1 MEFIM
6 NGSIEIKISK
16 SNHPIPVV
24 SSIHLHSIY
33 NPVKEAEAFAR
44 SCEKK
49 LKASSRILIFGLG
62 FGYHV
67 QAIEKRLQALYGV
80 NYEVSVI
87 EPNKELITLWK
98 EYRQV
103 TTSSRVRI
111 VGHSDPQRFYEDE
124 LLTDFLV
131 SKPSII
137 SHTASFQLNESFYK
151 DFMSFSYPKDTTSS
165 SRFVSNEGLRK
176 ELLEAKQPSTTDYIN
191 ANEAKKDLK
200 KWDFFSLAL
209 KQFSKQD

>member
-1 MEFIM
+1 MS
-6 NGSIEIKISK
+6 GSIEIKISK

-49 LKASSRILIFGLG
+49 LKESSKILIFGLG
-62 FGYHV
+62 FGYHI
-67 QAIEKRLQALYGV
+67 QAIEKRMQSLYGKS
-80 NYEVSVI
+80 YEISVI
-87 EPNKELITLWK
+87 EPNEKLISLWK

-103 TTSSRVRI
+103 STSSRVRI
-111 VGHSDPQRFYEDE
+111 VGHSEPQRFYEDE

-131 SKPSII
+131 SKPCII

-151 DFMSFSYPKDTTSS
+151 GFMSFSYPKDTTSS
-165 SRFVSNEGLRK
+165 SRFVSNKDLR
-176 ELLEAKQPSTTDYIN
+176 EQLVQENQSSTEDYIN
-191 ANEAKKDLK
+191 ASEQKKSLK
-200 KWDFFSLAL
+200 KWDFLTLTL